1 MPQGF
6 EKMLLRKILRRGKK
20 VVRDIADVRRRNVL
34 RTKPRPPRPII
45 ALDDLPSRA
54 ALVVMAHPD
63 DEAIATGA
71 LLARFPRAGVICV
84 TDGAPRKGNFVR
96 NAGFDNWMD
105 YASVRRGEAEAALA
119 LLGRKIE
126 PMRNL
131 GIADL
136 EASLN
141 LVPAARY
148 LAGTIRSGFSHVITH
163 AYEGGHPDHDSA
175 AFCVHAACALIAK
188 AGGTPPVIVEAP
200 LYNAPEGSFQHSIF
214 VPHADAGPVAVF
226 KLSPAEQDLKRRMFD
241 CYVTQRAVFD
251 KFDGT
256 QETYRLAPRY
266 HFSAPPY
273 PSDFCYNMGAFTGA
287 VFRKHAWRA
296 MHELGVW
303 EELA

>member
-1 MPQGF
+1 M
-6 EKMLLRKILRRGKK
+6 MLLRRIFRYGKK
-20 VVRDIADVRRRNVL
+20 RARAITDIDL
-34 RTKPRPPRPII
+34 RKRLQSRPRPPRPV
-45 ALDDLPSRA
+45 APLDDLSSHT

-63 DEAIATGA
+63 DEAIAAGA
-71 LLARFPRAGVICV
+71 LLARFPRAGVICI
-84 TDGAPRKGNFVR
+84 TDGAPRRGNFVR

-105 YASVRRGEAEAALA
+105 YADARRGEAEAALA

-131 GIADL
+131 GIADM
-136 EASLN
+136 EAALN
-141 LVPAARY
+141 LVPAARH
-148 LAGTIRSGFSHVITH
+148 LAGTIGSGFSHVITH

-200 LYNAPEGSFQHSIF
+200 LYNAPERSFQHSIF

-241 CYVTQRAVFD
+241 CYVTQRAVFE

-287 VFRKHAWRA
+287 VWRKHAWRA
-296 MHELGVW
+296 MRELGVW

>member
-1 MPQGF
+1 
-6 EKMLLRKILRRGKK
+6 
-20 VVRDIADVRRRNVL
+20 VRDIADIRRRNFL
-34 RTKPRPPRPII
+34 RSKPRAPRPAI
-45 ALDDLPSRA
+45 ALDDLPSRT

-63 DEAIATGA
+63 DEAIAAGA

-84 TDGAPRKGNFVR
+84 TDGAPRRGNFAR
-96 NAGFDNWMD
+96 DAGFDNWMD
-105 YASVRRGEAEAALA
+105 YAGARRGEAEAALA

-131 GIADL
+131 GIADQ
-136 EASLN
+136 EAALN

-148 LAGTIRSGFSHVITH
+148 LAGKIGSGFSHVITH
-163 AYEGGHPDHDSA
+163 AYEGGHPDHDST

-200 LYNAPEGSFQHSIF
+200 LYNAPKGSFQHSKF

-241 CYVTQRAVFD
+241 CHVTQRAVFAD
-251 KFDGT
+251 FDGT
-256 QETYRLAPRY
+256 QEAYRLAPRY
-266 HFSAPPY
+266 HFSAPPH
-273 PSDFCYNMGAFTGA
+273 PGDAGYNQFMGAFTGA
-287 VFRKHAWRA
+287 VWRKHAWRA
-296 MHELGVW
+296 MRELGVW